1 MPSNPGSGE
10 QVARADDLTRITGI
24 GTKIARR
31 LTEAGIAT
39 YAELASHSAD
49 DIMALLPDVSGLPL
63 TRIEGWRDEAGKL
76 AAEQAQGPAGTRNND
91 QHYESFLVR
100 VLLNEDGSFRRTSV
114 RHIGSGAER
123 QWPGLGRD
131 ALPDFIEARAGSAA
145 PSTGEPVEKPAA
157 GLAPEPG
164 AVPAPRAAPGP
175 GAAPEPETATASHG
189 ETARG
194 PRFASPA
201 VLSVERTTL
210 HASEPFT
217 MTMAIDLTGSPASA
231 GRLGYKAVIV
241 AKPLGGGPKRTV
253 AQSDGLIP
261 VTAPTISIDA
271 AGLPP
276 GAYRLDGA
284 VSLFEPGSGR
294 ALGLAAIAEGLLVHV
309 PSA

>member
-10 QVARADDLTRITGI
+10 EVARADDLTRIAGI

-31 LTEAGIAT
+31 LTEAGAGSS
-39 YAELASHSAD
+39 AELAARSAD

-63 TRIEGWRDEAGKL
+63 TRVEGWREEARKL
-76 AAEQAQGPAGTRNND
+76 AAEQAAFRGND

-100 VLLNEDGSFRRTSV
+100 VLLNEDGSIRRTTV
-114 RHIGSGAER
+114 RHVGTGAER

-145 PSTGEPVEKPAA
+145 PSAREPVEEPAA
-157 GLAPEPG
+157 GPAPETN
-164 AVPAPRAAPGP
+164 AVPAPRAASEP
-175 GAAPEPETATASHG
+175 GAAPAPETVTASHG
-189 ETARG
+189 EAAKG
-194 PRFASPA
+194 ARFASSA
-201 VLSVERTTL
+201 ILSVERTTL

-217 MTMAIDLTGSPASA
+217 MTMAIDLTGAPASV
-231 GRLGYKAVIV
+231 GRLGYSAVIV

-253 AQSDGLIP
+253 AQSDGLVP

-284 VSLFEPGSGR
+284 VSLFEAGSGQ

>member
-10 QVARADDLTRITGI
+10 EVARADDLTRIAGI
-24 GTKIARR
+24 GTKIAMR
-31 LTEAGIAT
+31 LTEAGVGT
-39 YAELASHSAD
+39 YADLAARPAD

-63 TRIEGWRDEAGKL
+63 TRVEGWRDEARKL
-76 AAEQAQGPAGTRNND
+76 AAEQAQGPAGTRSND

-100 VLLNEDGSFRRTSV
+100 VLLNEDGSIRKTSV
-114 RHIGSGAER
+114 RHVGSGTER

-145 PSTGEPVEKPAA
+145 PPAGEPVGEPAA
-157 GLAPEPG
+157 GQAPEPG
-164 AVPAPRAAPGP
+164 AVPAPRAA
-175 GAAPEPETATASHG
+175 TASHG
-189 ETARG
+189 ETAEG
-194 PRFASPA
+194 ARFASSA

-217 MTMAIDLTGSPASA
+217 MTMAIDLTGAPLSA
-231 GRLGYKAVIV
+231 DRLGYSAVIV

-261 VTAPTISIDA
+261 ATAPTVSIDA

-284 VSLFEPGSGR
+284 VSLFEAGSGQ